1 MSDKSAIDLFRGL
14 LSDIQDDDATALQLG
29 LQPPVMAQQ
38 QVPQVQIPMAP
49 PVPQQPIPGIEMA
62 PPPIDVGQIAIAQ
75 PLVGSMVNRGSARAG
90 LDGRQAQFEADQ
102 RSKDFGVIG
111 GPYNYLIPGE
121 ETLKGF
127 PTEPGRN
134 TTYADLIGKPYDYE
148 TALGLNNPLYVP
160 PTGGYTPKPTEEEPS
175 FFDNMRAPRPSYL
188 ISGFEEDVSSQET
201 LDKTYEFANW
211 VKDNPVEAAAAGV
224 SLYPAARVGGAVV
237 KGASHVVGKLSNF
250 TRGKLPKRFRDFFG
264 NTKTVQGKS
273 TTTKVQR
280 EGQPGV
286 YDPVR
291 TTKEVFTVSPTKT
304 GITAAGLY
312 AGSET
317 GEALFPDIPEPE
329 GSGIPKAEQEL
340 LDGEPAVDLTPIQPA
355 VTPTQTV
362 EEEVEARAGGVG
374 TINPEDLTVAGDALD
389 PTLKKKIDTAIKK
402 TTGDEILEEEDEEEK
417 EGFLKNLWGGVKDF
431 FKEGFEDPMLR
442 KTLLAYVLSK
452 SVGADGVTAAGM
464 VLEAEYK
471 KDLAKTARE
480 AASAEKQLDRE
491 YDLLQTM
498 SKEQRAAYKK
508 QQEDNKIDYTQSRTL
523 YDKRTNKNYTGSVS
537 PSGLIEIDDPSFY
550 EGATMPDPNDPT
562 KSIPI
567 PAGTP
572 LSMAAL
578 RQSGM
583 YTLGEGKTSTELNT
597 EMTGR
602 MTEYFETGVA
612 QRLAEATASGA
623 DSTAVAALDK
633 LIRTKATP
641 QNLEQA
647 AMVYRS
653 FYPTGTDFSST
664 EAKSVF
670 NNGFD
675 KWMTSITE
683 GREGN
688 AKSLAAFL
696 EREHI
701 KYNDQNKLSESFF
714 EANGEPIGAESWIKT
729 SGKVKNLHGYL
740 NRGRA
745 GGNSEVTKPAVW
757 NFLERAYLKQSDQM
771 GDGFKDFWETESK
784 KSAKNKAQAASPAM
798 LWIQSID
805 RNKSTTGSKY
815 FAGSMKDI
823 IANMKN

>member
-1 MSDKSAIDLFRGL
+1 MSSKSTVDLFNGL
-14 LSDIQDDDATALQLG
+14 LAGLKENDKLKAQYN

-49 PVPQQPIPGIEMA
+49 PVPQQPIPGIETA
-62 PPPIDVGQIAIAQ
+62 PPPIDVGQIAIPQ

-90 LDGRQAQFEADQ
+90 DADRMQQAQQAQ
-102 RSKDFGVIG
+102 RIEDYGVPFDPASIPTGSFGRVYDSG
-111 GPYNYLIPGE
+111 LPPSS
-121 ETLKGF
+121 GF
-127 PTEPGRN
+127 PTIPGGTGEKAPVYQDAGDYMQNWKKNNQAELDFIEANPEEVKKRETIVLKTPPPGFIEKALASAGLPNTAAIRN
-134 TTYADLIGKPYDYE
+134 IAVEELKRTGNDFSSAENFGRVVRNFVDTPKNVVKSMLPGGSAAEYVGGMAYDVGEAAIPVVDAISTGVEYVADPLVRFGQGFVGTETTG
-148 TALGLNNPLYVP
+148 V
-160 PTGGYTPKPTEEEPS
+160 PTGS
-175 FFDNMRAPRPSYL
+175 IPR
-188 ISGFEEDVSSQET
+188 
-201 LDKTYEFANW
+201 
-211 VKDNPVEAAAAGV
+211 
-224 SLYPAARVGGAVV
+224 
-237 KGASHVVGKLSNF
+237 LSDDSN
-250 TRGKLPKRFRDFFG
+250 
-264 NTKTVQGKS
+264 Q
-273 TTTKVQR
+273 
-280 EGQPGV
+280 
-286 YDPVR
+286 
-291 TTKEVFTVSPTKT
+291 
-304 GITAAGLY
+304 
-312 AGSET
+312 
-317 GEALFPDIPEPE
+317 DIPKPE
-329 GSGIPKAEQEL
+329 GSEIPKAEQEL
-340 LDGEPAVDLTPIQPA
+340 LDGEPAVDLTPTQPVVSTTQPA

-389 PTLKKKIDTAIKK
+389 PTLKEQVDTSIEKATGNKKLKEGA
-402 TTGDEILEEEDEEEK
+402 GEEEK
-417 EGFLKNLWGGVKDF
+417 EGFLKNLWGGVKGF

-452 SVGADGVTAAGM
+452 AVGADGVTAAGM

-562 KSIPI
+562 KLIPI

-583 YTLGEGKTSTELNT
+583 YTLGEGKTSTEINK
-597 EMTGR
+597 EMAAG
-602 MTEYFETGVA
+602 MTTFFDTNVKRILSDA
-612 QRLAEATASGA
+612 RLAGA
-623 DSTAVAALDK
+623 DESAVEA
-633 LIRTKATP
+633 
-641 QNLEQA
+641 LEQSIRSRA
-647 AMVYRS
+647 TSENLREAIVVYRS
-653 FYPTGTDFSST
+653 FYPAGTDFFSE
-664 EAKSVF
+664 EAQTILISGF
-670 NNGFD
+670 N
-675 KWMTSITE
+675 KWVTSITE
-683 GREGN
+683 GKEGN

>member
-1 MSDKSAIDLFRGL
+1 MSSKSTVDLFNGL
-14 LSDIQDDDATALQLG
+14 LAGLKENDKLKAQYN

-49 PVPQQPIPGIEMA
+49 PVPQQVIPTGQVPVDMEFIPQYTPESFNGVGMVPPVNAGQVEMPPTPPVA
-62 PPPIDVGQIAIAQ
+62 PFPNSDNFTLRSPEQVVFGQAAQGLPKQAVPQLGLNVPQVTDPNFLDSMPQGPSKPSVEETQDGFSPLDLLRARPVGYQRGASLDSIPEDIDVGSLKAQ
-75 PLVGSMVNRGSARAG
+75 HEAEEKADREALVTGDLTIFDYKVNKERRGRDLSTGENKKKSFDQGNINRLTVRASE
-90 LDGRQAQFEADQ
+90 LE
-102 RSKDFGVIG
+102 K
-111 GPYNYLIPGE
+111 
-121 ETLKGF
+121 
-127 PTEPGRN
+127 
-134 TTYADLIGKPYDYE
+134 
-148 TALGLNNPLYVP
+148 LGL
-160 PTGGYTPKPTEEEPS
+160 TEE
-175 FFDNMRAPRPSYL
+175 
-188 ISGFEEDVSSQET
+188 
-201 LDKTYEFANW
+201 ANQ
-211 VKDNPVEAAAAGV
+211 VKAQI
-224 SLYPAARVGGAVV
+224 
-237 KGASHVVGKLSNF
+237 
-250 TRGKLPKRFRDFFG
+250 PK
-264 NTKTVQGKS
+264 
-273 TTTKVQR
+273 
-280 EGQPGV
+280 
-286 YDPVR
+286 
-291 TTKEVFTVSPTKT
+291 
-304 GITAAGLY
+304 
-312 AGSET
+312 
-317 GEALFPDIPEPE
+317 PE
-329 GSGIPKAEQEL
+329 GSEIPKAEQEL
-340 LDGEPAVDLTPIQPA
+340 LDGGPAVDLTPTQP
-355 VTPTQTV
+355 VVPTTQPVVPTTQTV
-362 EEEVEARAGGVG
+362 EEEVEAKVGGVG
-374 TINPEDLTVAGDALD
+374 TINAQDLTVAGDALD

-402 TTGDEILEEEDEEEK
+402 ATGDEILEEEDEEGKK
-417 EGFLKNLWGGVKDF
+417 EGFLKNLWGGVKGF

-452 SVGADGVTAAGM
+452 AVGADGVTAAGM

-508 QQEDNKIDYTQSRTL
+508 QQEDNKIDYTKSRTL

-583 YTLGEGKTSTELNT
+583 YTLGKGKTSAELNT

-612 QRLAEATASGA
+612 QRLAEATDSGA
-623 DSTAVAALDK
+623 DSTAVAALEN

-641 QNLEQA
+641 QNLSEA

-653 FYPTGTDFSST
+653 FYPTGTDFSSP

-696 EREHI
+696 EKEHI
-701 KYNDQNKLSESFF
+701 KYNDQNRLSESFF
-714 EANGEPIGAESWIKT
+714 KVGDEPIGAEAWIKT

-740 NRGRA
+740 DSRRA
-745 GGNSEVTKPAVW
+745 KSDKEVTKPAVW
-757 NFLERAYLKQSDQM
+757 NFLERAYLRQSDQM
-771 GDGFKDFWETESK
+771 GDDFEKFWETESE

-805 RNKSTTGSKY
+805 RKKATTGSKY
-815 FAGSMKDI
+815 FAGSMQDI
-823 IANMKN
+823 IANMKD